1 MTSSSNHD
9 SEQEVRAQQQETR
22 RNDGA
27 KTEND
32 TPLFCIWNN
41 DPPQNIQQGLA
52 KGLYTIFEETLGG
65 ASASVIIVMYGL
77 VNGHKAHGILGGIVG
92 GTGGLLFGFLGA
104 VFIALYGVMKGMTKI
119 YQGVIAVTPFS
130 RPDTLPPDDDNDDDD
145 DDNINAHSFG
155 SDSDT
160 EPMSPDEWGDY
171 DDDDDL

>member
-1 MTSSSNHD
+1 
-9 SEQEVRAQQQETR
+9 
-22 RNDGA
+22 
-27 KTEND
+27 
-32 TPLFCIWNN
+32 
-41 DPPQNIQQGLA
+41 
-52 KGLYTIFEETLGG
+52 
-65 ASASVIIVMYGL
+65 
-77 VNGHKAHGILGGIVG
+77 VG

>member
-1 MTSSSNHD
+1 
-9 SEQEVRAQQQETR
+9 
-22 RNDGA
+22 
-27 KTEND
+27 
-32 TPLFCIWNN
+32 
-41 DPPQNIQQGLA
+41 
-52 KGLYTIFEETLGG
+52 
-65 ASASVIIVMYGL
+65 
-77 VNGHKAHGILGGIVG
+77 VG

-104 VFIALYGVMKGMTKI
+104 VFIALYGTYTRVCAHSVCFCTILILNSFFCSGVMKGMTKI